1 MKKHL
6 RLLRRLQSSLTI
18 AIKAPSDVRERNIW
32 HLYQDMAWYGILNSI
47 ATTFTSVFAIR
58 LGASNT
64 LVGLLS
70 SLPGLISIFWLIP
83 SARIIET
90 QRRLVPAILVSGFL
104 HRLAYFLVALMP
116 FFLPNYRAE
125 ALVCLIVLSTIPAGT
140 ANTVFTSMMAE
151 VVALSDRA
159 RVVSVRHILFSATGM
174 VTVLAAGKLLDL
186 IAFPL
191 NYQIIFGLGFAASL
205 VSLYHVSRIQAPA
218 KPVVPRPGILEQ
230 FSPQR
235 ISGAVRNILAY
246 KDFTRFTLSTFMFNW
261 GLYLPIAL
269 YPIYRVRVLGI
280 SDTWIGLISMVES
293 GATVVFYYLWGKIAG
308 KYGNRILIIA
318 GSMGLVFFPILTAL
332 STRPEPL
339 VLVAVVAGAF
349 GPALTL
355 GTYNALLEVCPE
367 ERRASYIAI
376 FNTLVNVNAFFGPLL
391 GTVLATAIGIRQA
404 LLLAGLVRFC
414 GALTYVRLPF
424 RETAVMAPQPAG
436 TTRHAR
442 KE

>member
-1 MKKHL
+1 MKKYL
-6 RLLRRLQSSLTI
+6 RILRRVRSSLNQ
-18 AIKAPSDVRERNIW
+18 ALKVPDNVRERNIW
-32 HLYQDMAWYGILNSI
+32 HLYQDMAWYGVLNSI

-83 SARIIET
+83 SARLIET
-90 QRRLVPAILVSGFL
+90 QIHLIPTILWSGFL

-116 FFLPNYRAE
+116 SFLHEHRAE
-125 ALVCLIVLSTIPAGT
+125 ALVCLIVLSTIPAGA
-140 ANTVFTSMMAE
+140 ANTAFTSMMAE
-151 VVALSDRA
+151 VVSLPDRA

-174 VTVLAAGKLLDL
+174 LTVLIAGKLLDL
-186 IAFPL
+186 ISFPL

-205 VSLYHVSRIQAPA
+205 VSLYHISRIQAPA
-218 KPVVPRPGILEQ
+218 KSVAPRSAPARQ
-230 FSPQR
+230 FSRERMQNT
-235 ISGAVRNILAY
+235 VHNILAY
-246 KDFTRFTLSTFMFNW
+246 RDFTRFTVSTFLFNW

-293 GATVVFYYLWGKIAG
+293 GTTVVFYYLWGKIASR
-308 KYGNRILIIA
+308 YGNRIAIIA
-318 GSMGLVFFPILTAL
+318 GSVGLVFFPVLTAL

-376 FNTLVNVNAFFGPLL
+376 YNTLVNVNAFFGPLL
-391 GTVLATAIGIRQA
+391 GTTLATFIGIRQA
-404 LLLAGLVRFC
+404 LWLAGVMRFL

-424 RETAVMAPQPAG
+424 REKVVMAHQPSAP
-436 TTRHAR
+436 TRNAP